1 MIATGVSFQVEL
13 VTLSTWAR
21 MTQTQTPELFAPG
34 IALVVGGS
42 GGVGR
47 AIALALAEA
56 GSDVAVTWRNNEAPA
71 LEVAEQIR
79 ALGRKAEVVQ
89 LDLSSYDAV
98 MEVLAKLASVD
109 GGVHTVV
116 CAAGAAIDQPYISQ
130 TDPVA
135 FQKVIQDDLVGFFHL
150 ARASIE
156 HLRASKGSLVA
167 ITSAGLYRFP
177 PGDILS
183 VAPKGGI
190 EALVRGIAREEG
202 RFGIRANCVALG
214 VIDAGMFL
222 NLQGEELDQ
231 KWMDAAIQNTP
242 LKRFG
247 TAKEVA
253 DAVTFLASTHANY
266 ITGQTLRLDGG
277 YSI

>member
-1 MIATGVSFQVEL
+1 
-13 VTLSTWAR
+13 
-21 MTQTQTPELFAPG
+21 MTQTQRPELFSQG

-47 AIALALAEA
+47 AIALSLAEA
-56 GSDVAVTWRNNEAPA
+56 GSDVAITWRSNEAPA
-71 LEVAEQIR
+71 LEVADKIR

-89 LDLSSYDAV
+89 LDLGSYDAV
-98 MEVLAKLASVD
+98 MEVLAKLSKVE

-130 TDPVA
+130 TDPSA
-135 FQKVIQDDLVGFFHL
+135 FQKVIQDDLGGFFHL

-156 HLRASKGSLVA
+156 HLRVSKGSLVA

-190 EALVRGIAREEG
+190 EALVQGIAREEG

-222 NLQGEELDQ
+222 NLQGNELDQ
-231 KWMDAAIQNTP
+231 KWLDAARENTP

-247 TAKEVA
+247 KAQEVA
-253 DAVTFLASTHANY
+253 DAAVFLASTQANY

>member
-1 MIATGVSFQVEL
+1 MI
-13 VTLSTWAR
+13 R
-21 MTQTQTPELFAPG
+21 TQTPELFAPG

-56 GSDVAVTWRNNEAPA
+56 GSDVAVTWRSNHAPA

-79 ALGRKAEVVQ
+79 AIGRRAEVVQ

-98 MEVLAKLASVD
+98 IEVLNRLASVD

-135 FQKVIQDDLVGFFHL
+135 FQKVIQDDLGGFFHL

>member
-1 MIATGVSFQVEL
+1 M
-13 VTLSTWAR
+13 
-21 MTQTQTPELFAPG
+21 
-34 IALVVGGS
+34 
-42 GGVGR
+42 
-47 AIALALAEA
+47 
-56 GSDVAVTWRNNEAPA
+56 
-71 LEVAEQIR
+71 
-79 ALGRKAEVVQ
+79 
-89 LDLSSYDAV
+89 
-98 MEVLAKLASVD
+98 
-109 GGVHTVV
+109 
-116 CAAGAAIDQPYISQ
+116 
-130 TDPVA
+130 
-135 FQKVIQDDLVGFFHL
+135 
-150 ARASIE
+150 
-156 HLRASKGSLVA
+156 VA

-231 KWMDAAIQNTP
+231 KWVDAALKNTP

-247 TAKEVA
+247 SAKEVA
-253 DAVTFLASTHANY
+253 DAVVFLASTQANY
-266 ITGQTLRLDGG
+266 ITGQTLMLDGG

>member
-1 MIATGVSFQVEL
+1 MTATPS
-13 VTLSTWAR
+13 
-21 MTQTQTPELFAPG
+21 LFSKG

-47 AIALALAEA
+47 AIALELAEA
-56 GSDVAVTWRNNEAPA
+56 GADVAITWRSNEAPA
-71 LEVAEQIR
+71 TQVAEKIR
-79 ALGRKAEVVQ
+79 GLGRRAEVIQ
-89 LDLSSYDAV
+89 LDLGSYDAV
-98 MEVLAKLASVD
+98 MEALAGLAQVE
-109 GGVHTVV
+109 GGIHTVV
-116 CAAGAAIDQPYISQ
+116 CAAGATIEQPYISQ
-130 TDPVA
+130 TDPQV
-135 FQKVIQDDLVGFFHL
+135 FQKVIQDDLGGFFHL

-202 RFGIRANCVALG
+202 RFGLRANCVALG
-214 VIDAGMFL
+214 VIEAGMFL
-222 NLQGEELDQ
+222 NLQGGELDET
-231 KWMDAAIQNTP
+231 WLEAARNNIA

-247 TAKEVA
+247 KAEEVA
-253 DAVTFLASTHANY
+253 KAAVFLASTQASY
-266 ITGQTLRLDGG
+266 ITGQTLMLDGG